1 MIDKVKYNKTFQSKI
16 IASLVTDKQFLQKM
30 YPIIDYTLFD
40 SVELQQVVRWT
51 MNYWENY
58 KDIPN
63 REYFELELNKIDV
76 KTDKAL
82 KYGLNE
88 LVNNVYDVHIPSNG
102 LEYIKDESFNFFN
115 NQNWKKTILLCV
127 DAVEG
132 EDFDQ
137 VQKLIKDAYSV
148 TNQTEIGL
156 DYKTTAIDRY
166 TKLKRVTV
174 TTGFDELDQALK
186 GGFGNGDLITIIAPT
201 GIGKSWLLANFGS
214 NALLAGKNVVHFTL
228 ELTETQTAIRYDT
241 ILTKTPVN
249 ILEKDPSLVD
259 NFINNNP
266 QLGESII
273 SFYTMKSVTVPKLKT
288 HVEQI
293 RVDKFKPDIVFIDYG
308 DLIKPT
314 SNYRDKRL
322 NLEEVYEDLKK
333 MAQELDI
340 PVVTA
345 SQTNRSGTQKS
356 IIQNDDIA
364 ESFNKVFCSDIILTF
379 SRKLEDKVND
389 VGNLHLSKNRY
400 GADGRTFDITTN
412 LNIGQISVKS
422 ENHSAVQNYI
432 KEMNNNG
439 PTNFQ
444 KQIYSKM
451 KSKTENIFR

>member
-340 PVVTA
+340 PIVTA
-345 SQTNRSGTQKS
+345 SQTNRCH
-356 IIQNDDIA
+356 D
-364 ESFNKVFCSDIILTF
+364 
-379 SRKLEDKVND
+379 VND
-389 VGNLHLSKNRY
+389 LVDTPSGKVKIGTLKEGDEVLTHKGFRKVIKVYPIERQPIYKIMLKSGKVINVSANHELPTLYGKLKTISTGLEVGDKLFTK
-400 GADGRTFDITTN
+400 
-412 LNIGQISVKS
+412 K
-422 ENHSAVQNYI
+422 
-432 KEMNNNG
+432 K
-439 PTNFQ
+439 
-444 KQIYSKM
+444 
-451 KSKTENIFR
+451 

>member
-156 DYKTTAIDRY
+156 DYKSTAIDRY

-186 GGFGNGDLITIIAPT
+186 GGFGNGDLITIIAPS

-345 SQTNRSGTQKS
+345 SQTNRCH
-356 IIQNDDIA
+356 D
-364 ESFNKVFCSDIILTF
+364 
-379 SRKLEDKVND
+379 VND
-389 VGNLHLSKNRY
+389 LVDTPSGKVKIGTLKEGDEVLTHKGFRKVTKVYPIERQPIYKITLKSGKVINVSSNHELPTLYGKLKTISTGLEVGDKLFTK
-400 GADGRTFDITTN
+400 
-412 LNIGQISVKS
+412 K
-422 ENHSAVQNYI
+422 
-432 KEMNNNG
+432 K
-439 PTNFQ
+439 
-444 KQIYSKM
+444 
-451 KSKTENIFR
+451 